1 MKNTLKVLAVFLTV
15 GLLTTS
21 CVEKSKKYQLLL
33 AEKEAALVEN
43 KNLENEYNNAI
54 GVIAD
59 VENNLQALREAENLL
74 IMNNEN
80 LSQRDEIKL
89 AFKQIKEEM
98 ALNNARL
105 DSLYNELEKSNRTNK
120 ELRATVKKLKNQ
132 IAEKAQVID
141 SLQVQLSERDN
152 QIAGLNTKV
161 ENLNA
166 DIEKINA
173 DNDAKG
179 QIIADQILEMNKVY
193 YIGASKQELKESGI
207 LTSKY
212 ILRQEVPADAF
223 TMADKRELKE
233 IAFDG
238 KKVKVLSAHPTESY
252 TITNTDGKVIITVT
266 NPELFWSVT
275 KYLVAI
281 TK

>member
-43 KNLENEYNNAI
+43 QNIENEYNKALGI
-54 GVIAD
+54 IAD

-74 IMNNEN
+74 LMNNEN
-80 LSQRDEIKL
+80 LSQREKL
-89 AFKQIKEEM
+89 NAELMQIKDAM
-98 ALNNARL
+98 AANNAKL
-105 DSLYNELEKSNRTNK
+105 DALYAELENSNRTNK
-120 ELRATVKKLKNQ
+120 ELRATVKKLKSQ
-132 IAEKAQVID
+132 LEEKTQVVET
-141 SLQVQLSERDN
+141 LQVQLNEKDS

-161 ENLNA
+161 EILNA
-166 DIEKINA
+166 DIEKVTA
-173 DNDAKG
+173 DNDAKS
-179 QIIADQILEMNKVY
+179 QTIANQILEMNKVY
-193 YIGASKQELKESGI
+193 YVGASKQNLKESGI

-212 ILRQEVPADAF
+212 ILRQEVPAEAF

-238 KKVKVLSAHPTESY
+238 KKIKVLSAHPTESY
-252 TITNTDGKVIITVT
+252 TITNTDNQVIITVT
-266 NPELFWSVT
+266 NPEMFWSVT

>member
-43 KNLENEYNNAI
+43 QNIENEYNKALGI
-54 GVIAD
+54 IAD

-74 IMNNEN
+74 LMNNEN
-80 LSQRDEIKL
+80 LSQREKL
-89 AFKQIKEEM
+89 NAELMQIKDAM
-98 ALNNARL
+98 AANNAKL
-105 DSLYNELEKSNRTNK
+105 DALYAELENSNRTNK
-120 ELRATVKKLKNQ
+120 ELRATVKKLKSQ
-132 IAEKAQVID
+132 LEEKAQVIET
-141 SLQVQLSERDN
+141 LQVQLNEKDS

-161 ENLNA
+161 EILNA
-166 DIEKINA
+166 DIEKVTA
-173 DNDAKG
+173 DNDAKS
-179 QIIADQILEMNKVY
+179 QTIANQILEMNKVY
-193 YIGASKQELKESGI
+193 YVGASKQNLKESGI

-212 ILRQEVPADAF
+212 ILRQEVPAEVF

-238 KKVKVLSAHPTESY
+238 KKIKVLSAHPTESY
-252 TITNTDGKVIITVT
+252 TITNTDNQVIITVT
-266 NPELFWSVT
+266 NPEMFWSVT

>member
-21 CVEKSKKYQLLL
+21 CVEKSKKYQMLL

-43 KNLENEYNNAI
+43 QNIENEYNKALGI
-54 GVIAD
+54 IAD
-59 VENNLQALREAENLL
+59 VENNLQALREAENMLL
-74 IMNNEN
+74 MNSEN
-80 LSQRDEIKL
+80 LSQRDKL
-89 AFKQIKEEM
+89 NAELKQIKEEM
-98 ALNNARL
+98 ALNNAKL
-105 DSLYNELEKSNRTNK
+105 DALYNELENSNRSNK
-120 ELRATVKKLKNQ
+120 ELRATVKKLKSQ

-141 SLQVQLSERDN
+141 SLQVQLNEKDT
-152 QIAGLNTKV
+152 QIAGLNARV
-161 ENLNA
+161 DVLNA

-173 DNDAKG
+173 DNETKE
-179 QIIADQILEMNKVY
+179 QTIAGHILEMNKVY
-193 YIGASKQELKESGI
+193 YVGPPKQNLKERGI

-212 ILRQEVPADAF
+212 ILRQEVPAEAF

-252 TITNTDGKVIITVT
+252 TISNTDNQVIITVT